1 MVSGSGEAPRMDP
14 RHSADGARLLARTI
28 AREVAYDRAVR
39 REYCNLGIF
48 VVYVPG
54 VTADESRHEQLVNVT
69 GVLAHVRR
77 NVETIFGRSTCGN
90 GVCEAPDEHPSG
102 AAATR
107 ATEGGC
113 TFDCGAIATVEVGVT
128 FFDAHKYRSAAQL
141 VRALAYQDKVRGF
154 TPLQWG
160 AVDERNQLL
169 RTPAAG
175 WNVCSRT
182 DALAGHFEKVCV
194 FDGDVFIDGL
204 PYRTLELDVDDA
216 AHFAAKKTASL
227 YAGDW
232 ELVYAF
238 ANFSW
243 VHPET
248 GEDVVLAHPALRGE
262 LCVGGAC
269 ELWAACPNAPSCGCQ
284 FEDGDYV
291 CYDRDCGRA
300 STRRRCATTPRTRPR
315 DEFGGAYA
323 AYRGFEAVAAWWDVP
338 RSPLDDG
345 STARS
350 WRPSRFARNG
360 QHLCQHWSGDCA
372 VHDLL
377 LVPGAGFLGWAADV
391 LEVWVSNATA
401 TDGQAALRDG
411 RAHLA
416 YVFELDEGPC
426 AERRVFLCADK
437 RYTFGFRSA
446 GDGAR
451 RDTTLLNYELYF
463 EGELRLRG
471 AGPAAVEA
479 GDCGALA
486 TDKDGRCV
494 DHNASFCAYGSDVDA
509 PAFCDPARE
518 AYDASLAYARPYG
531 PKALDRCAPRT
542 CADYVATYGYELRD
556 CGAANASSPSAAPTA
571 APTAGGGD
579 VRRIGSHR
587 RVRLLRRFVRGLD
600 RRRPRRRDG
609 HLLRRPGP
617 EPERRIFQGA
627 GRRAAVNG
635 AATPNATATLESP
648 EFSLNGSAY
657 VSFLYSAYGDIARTV
672 EAFYLDGGGWTR
684 CFRAEWDQGA
694 PWRTAF
700 AALPATATKVR
711 VALAASAWGNVVA
724 LDDVVV
730 GRAFAAAVSAN
741 ATNATVRCYGDWAID
756 AATGA
761 RRRWTTPR
769 RRRGVVR
776 CAANETGCF
785 RFEYAWPAASLAVY
799 FGDGDAFELN
809 PPGHPETY
817 KAFAGC
823 LGDLAGALEASEALG
838 GANFRLG
845 ACAACVGDLCNGPD
859 LEADPPWYRNG
870 FSVASVALAS
880 SLDLAKDSS
889 SSSLPGGSVA
899 RLPLGVTT
907 CDFGR
912 WGDGFCD
919 VDLHSLGC
927 AYDGGDC
934 CGDPN
939 FGCAAPWYAADPADA
954 WRYAV
959 KTTVPV
965 MSGCSA
971 ALAEVRA
978 AVMSAGIQIDEAAV
992 AAVAEVQIQATVPF
1006 ALYFAALDRLRL
1018 EVAGDPNTV
1027 PNATAFYGADVERLV
1042 PSLACPECAEP
1053 SFTRRIPF
1061 TVTDEAALTTS
1072 NNGGGWNP
1080 EGNVMFPHLEDGEFR
1095 VRTFAEPAIV
1105 QHGLVV
1111 QQTRIEMATCPRRVS
1126 PSHAMRDPLEN
1137 RCADYGAGD
1146 SDRSPFGNDPTFNV
1160 DSFLYRGTND
1170 VHDYYSP
1177 EIQGRLRDTGLPY
1190 GFFYDGGAGDDRV
1203 DDFPV
1208 VFDTIINASR
1218 AEELLATLIEGAYV
1232 DAATGSVTLRLLTYN
1247 GETDAYTKLRTVFTR
1262 EPSGLFSAAHD
1273 VSVLRVDY
1281 YANTPEHVFRGVV
1294 GGFVVALLAL
1304 LGRELVEVR
1313 AAYAATGSVRAYA
1326 ADASNAIDLGGYV
1339 VQILMIPAWVRAN
1352 IVCFNLDIELK
1363 YDTHDADA
1371 VGRISRSLAATAD
1384 LLDFFTDLDR
1394 VELLFGDYDSV
1405 CTLAIIALSIQ
1416 LLKNV
1421 QFHPTFGMI
1430 SRTIRAVA
1438 GILWFWLC
1446 MLVLML
1452 LLYTFIGT
1460 LLLGQ
1465 TLPGFADIPS
1475 TGVTLLAAMSG
1486 LYEYDRIDVG
1496 FYEQIYFWTWMLLAF
1511 FVMYNVLLAII
1522 VEEHQKTATQ
1532 LKRDPTPFMCRALC
1546 GRTDAGTSSASTSTT
1561 RTGTGT
1567 TRPSRCNFL
1576 RFHGDRSRR
1585 RFAAAARRDDD
1596 GESSSD
1602 GDGDA
1607 DASPE
1612 EPEDVDAARQA
1623 SPRTVALRRRARG
1636 LFAARRARRPRRRA
1650 RAARRARAPRTF
1662 TDAGDAA
1669 PVARSSGGGGG
1680 GGKRARVG
1688 GARGVGL
1695 PGDASPA
1702 PSPRPFLELHFDTP
1716 GDGDEFSDDGSHHG
1730 AHGDDPPQAREATS
1744 SGPGA

>member
-1 MVSGSGEAPRMDP
+1 MGSRTDGLGGRMGSQRRLTDGLE
-14 RHSADGARLLARTI
+14 DGAYRAAAALRGAADDAADALAHER
-28 AREVAYDRAVR
+28 DRAAAVLAAAADVARSSLPGFGGDSPPFGRDARRRRTSVR
-39 REYCNLGIF
+39 AAALGTKQEKGDSTSLQRLSL
-48 VVYVPG
+48 G
-54 VTADESRHEQLVNVT
+54 VTADESRVTNELVNVT

-90 GVCEAPDEHPSG
+90 G
-102 AAATR
+102 
-107 ATEGGC
+107 
-113 TFDCGAIATVEVGVT
+113 
-128 FFDAHKYRSAAQL
+128 
-141 VRALAYQDKVRGF
+141 VRGF

-291 CYDRDCGRA
+291 CYDRDYWKGFDA
-300 STRRRCATTPRTRPR
+300 ATMRHDGADAAGR
-315 DEFGGAYA
+315 DEFDGAYA
-323 AYRGFEAVAAWWDVP
+323 AYRGLEAVAAWWDVP

-360 QHLCQHWSGDCA
+360 QHWSGDCA

-426 AERRVFLCADK
+426 AARKVFLCADK

-446 GDGAR
+446 GDGAK

-479 GDCGALA
+479 EAGDCGALA
-486 TDKDGRCV
+486 TDGDGRCV

-518 AYDASLAYARPYG
+518 A
-531 PKALDRCAPRT
+531 
-542 CADYVATYGYELRD
+542 
-556 CGAANASSPSAAPTA
+556 
-571 APTAGGGD
+571 
-579 VRRIGSHR
+579 R
-587 RVRLLRRFVRGLD
+587 RVPGLRAT
-600 RRRPRRRDG
+600 
-609 HLLRRPGP
+609 LRAKSVGPAPGDA
-617 EPERRIFQGA
+617 F
-627 GRRAAVNG
+627 AAVNG
-635 AATPNATATLESP
+635 AATPNATAALESP

-672 EAFYLDGGGWTR
+672 DAVLPRSGI
-684 CFRAEWDQGA
+684 RAPVA
-694 PWRTAF
+694 SRS
-700 AALPATATKVR
+700 ALPATATKVR

-730 GRAFAAAVSAN
+730 GRAFAEDDAPNAA
-741 ATNATVRCYGDWAID
+741 NATVRCYGDWAID
-756 AATGA
+756 AATGGA
-761 RRRWTTPR
+761 AALDHAAAPP
-769 RRRGVVR
+769 GDVVH

-785 RFEYAWPAASLAVY
+785 RFSVGGARRRQLVEPRGDGASSCDAPFS
-799 FGDGDAFELN
+799 FGDA
-809 PPGHPETY
+809 H
-817 KAFAGC
+817 AGVRG
-823 LGDLAGALEASEALG
+823 LYS
-838 GANFRLG
+838 RLG
-845 ACAACVGDLCNGPD
+845 ACAACLGDLCNGPD

-934 CGDPN
+934 CGDDN

-1027 PNATAFYGADVERLV
+1027 PNATVFYGVDVEHLV

-1160 DSFLYRGTND
+1160 DSHLYRGTND

-1281 YANTPEHVFRGVV
+1281 YANTPEH
-1294 GGFVVALLAL
+1294 
-1304 LGRELVEVR
+1304 LVEVR

-1465 TLPGFADIPS
+1465 TLPGSADIPS

-1522 VEEHQKTATQ
+1522 DLGAVLASLVGDAGAPLPAAAE
-1532 LKRDPTPFMCRALC
+1532 RALDPA
-1546 GRTDAGTSSASTSTT
+1546 GRAAPPSPLRAAWTRRGDERWKAFAGEPSARARARRAGGRGSSAWTAAIDRKLLFAWEPGEDEEAVALDATLLALGS
-1561 RTGTGT
+1561 RVLH
-1567 TRPSRCNFL
+1567 PSRALSKLVAANVLARYGRPASELCRGAVGRLSELHQIVGVHFDDANWHRNHKAFAAAYNFL
-1576 RFHGDRSRR
+1576 RFHDDRSRR
-1585 RFAAAARRDDD
+1585 ALAAAARRDDD

-1607 DASPE
+1607 DA
-1612 EPEDVDAARQA
+1612 A
-1623 SPRTVALRRRARG
+1623 PRAGGR
-1636 LFAARRARRPRRRA
+1636 RRPRALKLAADLVAALAAAGDEASRARDVLGDLDAALAPAAAA
-1650 RAARRARAPRTF
+1650 RAADLHGR
-1662 TDAGDAA
+1662 GDAA
-1669 PVARSSGGGGG
+1669 PA
-1680 GGKRARVG
+1680 
-1688 GARGVGL
+1688 

-1716 GDGDEFSDDGSHHG
+1716 GDGDGFSDDGSHH
-1730 AHGDDPPQAREATS
+1730 HGDDPPQAREATS
-1744 SGPGA
+1744 PGPGA

>member
-1 MVSGSGEAPRMDP
+1 M
-14 RHSADGARLLARTI
+14 
-28 AREVAYDRAVR
+28 
-39 REYCNLGIF
+39 
-48 VVYVPG
+48 
-54 VTADESRHEQLVNVT
+54 
-69 GVLAHVRR
+69 
-77 NVETIFGRSTCGN
+77 
-90 GVCEAPDEHPSG
+90 
-102 AAATR
+102 
-107 ATEGGC
+107 
-113 TFDCGAIATVEVGVT
+113 
-128 FFDAHKYRSAAQL
+128 
-141 VRALAYQDKVRGF
+141 
-154 TPLQWG
+154 
-160 AVDERNQLL
+160 NQ
-169 RTPAAG
+169 
-175 WNVCSRT
+175 
-182 DALAGHFEKVCV
+182 
-194 FDGDVFIDGL
+194 
-204 PYRTLELDVDDA
+204 
-216 AHFAAKKTASL
+216 
-227 YAGDW
+227 
-232 ELVYAF
+232 
-238 ANFSW
+238 
-243 VHPET
+243 
-248 GEDVVLAHPALRGE
+248 
-262 LCVGGAC
+262 
-269 ELWAACPNAPSCGCQ
+269 
-284 FEDGDYV
+284 
-291 CYDRDCGRA
+291 
-300 STRRRCATTPRTRPR
+300 
-315 DEFGGAYA
+315 
-323 AYRGFEAVAAWWDVP
+323 
-338 RSPLDDG
+338 
-345 STARS
+345 
-350 WRPSRFARNG
+350 
-360 QHLCQHWSGDCA
+360 
-372 VHDLL
+372 
-377 LVPGAGFLGWAADV
+377 
-391 LEVWVSNATA
+391 
-401 TDGQAALRDG
+401 
-411 RAHLA
+411 
-416 YVFELDEGPC
+416 
-426 AERRVFLCADK
+426 
-437 RYTFGFRSA
+437 
-446 GDGAR
+446 
-451 RDTTLLNYELYF
+451 
-463 EGELRLRG
+463 
-471 AGPAAVEA
+471 
-479 GDCGALA
+479 
-486 TDKDGRCV
+486 
-494 DHNASFCAYGSDVDA
+494 
-509 PAFCDPARE
+509 
-518 AYDASLAYARPYG
+518 
-531 PKALDRCAPRT
+531 
-542 CADYVATYGYELRD
+542 
-556 CGAANASSPSAAPTA
+556 
-571 APTAGGGD
+571 
-579 VRRIGSHR
+579 
-587 RVRLLRRFVRGLD
+587 
-600 RRRPRRRDG
+600 
-609 HLLRRPGP
+609 
-617 EPERRIFQGA
+617 
-627 GRRAAVNG
+627 VNG

-672 EAFYLDGGGWTR
+672 EAFYLDGGRWTQ

-694 PWRTAF
+694 PWRVAF

-711 VALAASAWGNVVA
+711 VALAASAWGNIVA

-730 GRAFAAAVSAN
+730 GRAFAAAGADN

-756 AATGA
+756 AATGGA
-761 RRRWTTPR
+761 AALDHAAAPP
-769 RRRGVVR
+769 GDVVH

-785 RFEYAWPAASLAVY
+785 RFEYAWPAASLAAY
-799 FGDGDAFELN
+799 FGDGDDFEIE
-809 PPGHPETY
+809 PPGHPLTY

-823 LGDLAGALEASEALG
+823 LGDLAGVLEASEALG
-838 GANFRLG
+838 GANLLSHGGDGASSCDAPFSFGDAHAGVRGLYSRLG
-845 ACAACVGDLCNGPD
+845 ACAACLGDLCNGPD

-880 SLDLAKDSS
+880 SLDVAKDSS

-934 CGDPN
+934 CGDDN
-939 FGCAAPWYAADPADA
+939 FGCAAPWYAADPAEA

-978 AVMSAGIQIDEAAV
+978 AVTSAGIHIDEAAV

-1027 PNATAFYGADVERLV
+1027 PNATAFYGADVEHLV

-1126 PSHAMRDPLEN
+1126 PSHAMRDPLED
-1137 RCADYGAGD
+1137 RCADYGTGD

-1160 DSFLYRGTND
+1160 DSHLYRGTND

-1218 AEELLATLIEGAYV
+1218 AEELLSTLIEGAYV

-1281 YANTPEHVFRGVV
+1281 YANTSEHVFRGVV
-1294 GGFVVALLAL
+1294 EGLFVLALLAL

-1313 AAYAATGSVRAYA
+1313 AAYASSGSVRAYV

-1522 VEEHQKTATQ
+1522 VEEHQKAATER
-1532 LKRDPTPFMCRALC
+1532 KRDPTPFMCRAFR
-1546 GRTDAGTSSASTSTT
+1546 GRTDAGDVLLSAEDLSAVLASLVGDAGAPLPAAAERALDPAARAAPPSPLRAAWT
-1561 RTGTGT
+1561 RRGDERWKAFAGEPSARACHAEGRRPRLERAWRAAIDRKLLFAWEPGEDEEAIALDATLLALGS
-1567 TRPSRCNFL
+1567 RVLHPSRALSKLVAANVLARYGRPASELCRGAVGRLSELHQIVGPHFDDANWHRNHKAFAAAYNFL
-1576 RFHGDRSRR
+1576 RFHDDRSRR
-1585 RFAAAARRDDD
+1585 ALAAAARSDDD

-1607 DASPE
+1607 DAPPE
-1612 EPEDVDAARQA
+1612 EPEDVDA
-1623 SPRTVALRRRARG
+1623 PRALKLAADLVAALAAAGDEGFARARDVLG
-1636 LFAARRARRPRRRA
+1636 DLEAALAPRGERP
-1650 RAARRARAPRTF
+1650 RAPRTF
-1662 TDAGDAA
+1662 ADAGDAA
-1669 PVARSSGGGGG
+1669 PVARGGAGD
-1680 GGKRARVG
+1680 GGKPRRASTAEKLFR
-1688 GARGVGL
+1688 AASEL

-1716 GDGDEFSDDGSHHG
+1716 GDGDEFSDDGSHH
-1730 AHGDDPPQAREATS
+1730 HGDDPPQAREATS

>member
-1 MVSGSGEAPRMDP
+1 MGSRTDGLGGRMGSQRRLTDGLEDGAYRAAAALRGAADDAADALAHERDRAAAVLAAAADVARSSLPGFGGDSPPFGDARGGARPLGTELLPADTLLRAEKLAAMVSGSGEAPRMDP

-28 AREVAYDRAVR
+28 AREVSYDRAVR

-48 VVYVPG
+48 VVYVVTLLTMITLQRGVASGSGRLQALAARRTWLGLGQGSTRERHSQRQRLRSRRFSARLSLG
-54 VTADESRHEQLVNVT
+54 VTADESRVTNELVNVT

-90 GVCEAPDEHPSG
+90 GVCEAPDEHPFW
-102 AAATR
+102 R
-107 ATEGGC
+107 RRRRHFGGC

-141 VRALAYQDKVRGF
+141 VRGF

-243 VHPET
+243 
-248 GEDVVLAHPALRGE
+248 
-262 LCVGGAC
+262 
-269 ELWAACPNAPSCGCQ
+269 

-291 CYDRDCGRA
+291 CYDRDYWKGFDA
-300 STRRRCATTPRTRPR
+300 ATMRHDGADAAGR
-315 DEFGGAYA
+315 DEFDGAYA
-323 AYRGFEAVAAWWDVP
+323 AYRGFEAVAAW
-338 RSPLDDG
+338 
-345 STARS
+345 
-350 WRPSRFARNG
+350 
-360 QHLCQHWSGDCA
+360 HWSGDCA

-426 AERRVFLCADK
+426 AERKVFLCADK
-437 RYTFGFRSA
+437 RYTFGFRPA

-479 GDCGALA
+479 EAGDCGALA
-486 TDKDGRCV
+486 TDGDGRCV

-518 AYDASLAYARPYG
+518 AYDASLAYARDPYG
-531 PKALDRCAPRT
+531 PKALDR
-542 CADYVATYGYELRD
+542 
-556 CGAANASSPSAAPTA
+556 PSAAPTA

-579 VRRIGSHR
+579 AYVASDPIAACDFSDG
-587 RVRLLRRFVRGLD
+587 LCAGWTGDGLD
-600 RRRPRRRDG
+600 VATGTFFGARGPNRNGADSKA
-609 HLLRRPGP
+609 PGDA
-617 EPERRIFQGA
+617 F
-627 GRRAAVNG
+627 AAVNG

-672 EAFYLDGGGWTR
+672 EAFYFDGGGWTR

-741 ATNATVRCYGDWAID
+741 ATNAD
-756 AATGA
+756 A
-761 RRRWTTPR
+761 PR
-769 RRRGVVR
+769 
-776 CAANETGCF
+776 F
-785 RFEYAWPAASLAVY
+785 
-799 FGDGDAFELN
+799 
-809 PPGHPETY
+809 
-817 KAFAGC
+817 
-823 LGDLAGALEASEALG
+823 
-838 GANFRLG
+838 
-845 ACAACVGDLCNGPD
+845 
-859 LEADPPWYRNG
+859 
-870 FSVASVALAS
+870 
-880 SLDLAKDSS
+880 
-889 SSSLPGGSVA
+889 PGGSVA

-934 CGDPN
+934 CGDDN

-1027 PNATAFYGADVERLV
+1027 PNATAFYGADVEHLV

-1160 DSFLYRGTND
+1160 DSSTA
-1170 VHDYYSP
+1170 
-1177 EIQGRLRDTGLPY
+1177 GRLRDTGLPY

-1294 GGFVVALLAL
+1294 EGLFVVALLAL

-1546 GRTDAGTSSASTSTT
+1546 GRADAGDVLLSAEDLGAVLASLVGDAGAPLPAAAARALDPAGRAAPPSPPRAAWTRRGDERWKAFAGEPSARAPRGGRRPRLERAPQTSASNDAH
-1561 RTGTGT
+1561 RNHKAFAAAY
-1567 TRPSRCNFL
+1567 NFL
-1576 RFHGDRSRR
+1576 RFHDDRSRR
-1585 RFAAAARRDDD
+1585 ALAAAARRDDD
-1596 GESSSD
+1596 GESSL
-1602 GDGDA
+1602 
-1607 DASPE
+1607 P
-1612 EPEDVDAARQA
+1612 AACGA
-1623 SPRTVALRRRARG
+1623 
-1636 LFAARRARRPRRRA
+1636 
-1650 RAARRARAPRTF
+1650 
-1662 TDAGDAA
+1662 AA
-1669 PVARSSGGGGG
+1669 P
-1680 GGKRARVG
+1680 
-1688 GARGVGL
+1688 
-1695 PGDASPA
+1695 
-1702 PSPRPFLELHFDTP
+1702 LELHFDTP
-1716 GDGDEFSDDGSHHG
+1716 GDGDGFSDDGSHH
-1730 AHGDDPPQAREATS
+1730 HGDDPPQAREATS